1 MLGGVHGKGPIGEV
15 ECRPDRMKMFP
26 GPLRNVL
33 PPGLPPHNRGNLR
46 NLRTP
51 SGRAARA
58 RRPETRGP
66 AQELPAPQTPTA
78 TSVGHSSTSNSDPW
92 TVPASVRDRFTQ
104 EGHRFYF
111 PDGATAFR
119 DHGRR
124 LSTPSENAEL
134 IRSLVEIAK
143 ARGWDTVVVQGT
155 DRFREEAWRQ
165 ARLEGLAVRGYRPSE
180 PERAALSRALARRQA
195 APDEPLPSRAQGP
208 GDAVA
213 DQPGPM
219 KSADDRR
226 SVVIAGK
233 LVDHGRDTY
242 HFDPHEEMSYF
253 IRIQTPEGK
262 RTFWG
267 KDLQRAMDQSLTQP
281 KIGEEVAL
289 KLTGR
294 DNVTVKRRER
304 DTEGTVLKE
313 SELDTHRNRWV
324 IEKREFSRSGKRQPR
339 CCEILLSNPRQRW
352 PHIQSLPDRTFIFM
366 LPRSRPQLCAIR
378 KIRRS
383 SSRWCE
389 RPWRRPLSGVTRYY
403 RFDCATASM
412 LKVQIERHGSEKPRF
427 EPDLK

>member
-1 MLGGVHGKGPIGEV
+1 MPTRQKEEV
-15 ECRPDRMKMFP
+15 PGTVTEPASRSSSAPPREPKEPENSIRPR
-26 GPLRNVL
+26 R
-33 PPGLPPHNRGNLR
+33 
-46 NLRTP
+46 
-51 SGRAARA
+51 ARA

-66 AQELPAPQTPTA
+66 AQEPPAPQTPTVP
-78 TSVGHSSTSNSDPW
+78 SVGHSSTSNSDPW

-111 PDGATAFR
+111 PDGAKAFR

-195 APDEPLPSRAQGP
+195 APDEPLPSRAPGP

-213 DQPGPM
+213 EYPGPM

-226 SVVIAGK
+226 SGVIAGK

-294 DNVTVKRRER
+294 DHVTVKRRER
-304 DTEGTVLKE
+304 DGEGTVLKE
-313 SELDTHRNRWV
+313 SDLDTHRNRWV
-324 IEKREFSRSGKRQPR
+324 IEKREFFKEREAAAAVLRDPTIEPKAAVASHPELAGSYLHLHAA
-339 CCEILLSNPRQRW
+339 EIAATTLRDPEDQKKFVTLVRAALAQAIERGDPLLPVRLRDRVHAQGA
-352 PHIQSLPDRTFIFM
+352 DRT
-366 LPRSRPQLCAIR
+366 PR
-378 KIRRS
+378 
-383 SSRWCE
+383 E
-389 RPWRRPLSGVTRYY
+389 RETPVR
-403 RFDCATASM
+403 A
-412 LKVQIERHGSEKPRF
+412 
-427 EPDLK
+427 